1 MCEIAVVGLAVM
13 GRNLALNWE
22 EKGRRVAVYNRTW
35 QVTAD
40 FLAENPGK
48 RLQGAQSL
56 EELCGLLEKP
66 RKILLMVK
74 AGQPVDDTLHSLLP
88 YLEPGD
94 IVMDGGNSFF
104 KDILRW
110 ISESTVDISC
120 VF

>member
-48 RLQGAQSL
+48 RRAVRPAGKAAEDPADGQSR
-56 EELCGLLEKP
+56 P
-66 RKILLMVK
+66 
-74 AGQPVDDTLHSLLP
+74 AG
-88 YLEPGD
+88 G
-94 IVMDGGNSFF
+94 
-104 KDILRW
+104 
-110 ISESTVDISC
+110 
-120 VF
+120 